1 MAKQGSNNFYVGSS
15 KVESYTGASDFN
27 TLGIDLTQYQSGWI
41 LYAESDHTT
50 GTPTITIQVSRDNT
64 NWLNYI
70 TDAIEVLIPIT
81 IQQSYFRPKYIRL
94 QYIANSSD
102 GDVTFKFDKVD
113 E

>member
-1 MAKQGSNNFYVGSS
+1 MAKQGSSNFYVGVS

-64 NWLNYI
+64 NWLDYTI
-70 TDAIEVLIPIT
+70 GAIEVLLPVT

-94 QYIANSSD
+94 KYLANSSD
-102 GDVTFKFDKVD
+102 GNLTFKFDKVD